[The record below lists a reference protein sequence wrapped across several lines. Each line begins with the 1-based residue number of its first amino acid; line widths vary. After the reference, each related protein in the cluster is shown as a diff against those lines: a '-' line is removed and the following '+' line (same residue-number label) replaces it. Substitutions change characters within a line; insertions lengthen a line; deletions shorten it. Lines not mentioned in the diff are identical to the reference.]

1 MNNLPSVILVMALAI
16 GGTVLAF
23 WSDRTEA
30 QTPPAD
36 QQKPPQTQ
44 AAPAVEAKAADK
56 PDPSATNS
64 LKELERAMHSV
75 AQYSSVQARLVET
88 VQLPDRSIKA
98 EGRYLQGNMGARDY
112 RMRLEL
118 RLKVG
123 SQTGSLLEV
132 CDGQILWT
140 RHEVGNQP
148 IITRRN
154 VQEILKAAERS
165 APIPHTI
172 LISNMGLG
180 GLSALLGSMHL
191 SMNFQGIKP
200 DELRDRPVFVVQG
213 GWQDQYVALWRGV
226 RQNQDKAFPDG
237 LPSFVPDLVWLSV
250 DQENGFPHRIQYR
263 KRIPGRKES
272 VTQPILTLD
281 YLDVV
286 LNEPLN
292 AQEFEFKE
300 PDRPTPIDRTEEFI
314 KQFQPLSK

>member
-1 MNNLPSVILVMALAI
+1 MNNLPSVILVTALAI
-16 GGTVLAF
+16 GGTGFVFL
-23 WSDRTEA
+23 SNRIEA
-30 QTPPAD
+30 QSSSTN
-36 QQKPPQTQ
+36 QQKPPQT
-44 AAPAVEAKAADK
+44 PATPTVEAKAADN
-56 PDPSATNS
+56 PAPSATNS

-75 AQYSSVQARLVET
+75 GQYSSVQARIVET
-88 VQLPDRSIKA
+88 IQLPERSIKA

-118 RLKVG
+118 KLKVG

-140 RHEVGNQP
+140 RHEIGNQP
-148 IITRRN
+148 IVTRRN
-154 VQEILKAAERS
+154 IQEILKAAERS

-180 GLSALLGSMHL
+180 GLTALLGSMHL

-200 DELRDRPVFVVQG
+200 DELRDRPVFVIQG
-213 GWQDQYVALWRGV
+213 AWKDEYVALWRGV
-226 RQNQDKAFPDG
+226 RQNQDKAYPDG

-263 KRIPGRKES
+263 KRIPGRTVS
-272 VTQPILTLD
+272 QPILTLD

-286 LNEPLN
+286 LNEPLSV
-292 AQEFEFKE
+292 QEFEFKE
-300 PDRPTPIDRTEEFI
+300 PDRPTPIDRTDEFI
-314 KQFQPLSK
+314 KQFVPQSK

>member
-1 MNNLPSVILVMALAI
+1 MNNLPSVILVAALAI
-16 GGTVLAF
+16 GGMGFAF

-30 QTPPAD
+30 QAPPTD
-36 QQKPPQTQ
+36 RQKPPQTT
-44 AAPAVEAKAADK
+44 ATPAVEAKEADK
-56 PDPSATNS
+56 LATTATNS

-75 AQYSSVQARLVET
+75 GQYSSVQARIVET
-88 VQLPDRSIKA
+88 LQLPDRSVKA

-118 RLKVG
+118 KLKVG

-140 RHEVGNQP
+140 RHEIGNQP
-148 IITRRN
+148 IVTRRN
-154 VQEILKAAERS
+154 IQEILKAAERS

-180 GLSALLGSMHL
+180 GLTALLGSMHL

-200 DELRDRPVFVVQG
+200 DELRDRPVFVIQG
-213 GWQDQYVALWRGV
+213 GWKDEYVALWRGV
-226 RQNQDKAFPDG
+226 RQNQEKAYPDG

-263 KRIPGRKES
+263 KRIPGRTVS
-272 VTQPILTLD
+272 QPILTLD

-286 LNEPLN
+286 LNEPLS

-314 KQFQPLSK
+314 KQFVPQSK

>member
-1 MNNLPSVILVMALAI
+1 MNNLPSVILVTALAI
-16 GGTVLAF
+16 GGMSLAV

-36 QQKPPQTQ
+36 PQKPPQKQ
-44 AAPAVEAKAADK
+44 AAPTTEAQATDK
-56 PDPSATNS
+56 PAPSTTNS

-75 AQYSSVQARLVET
+75 GQYSSVQARIVQT
-88 VQLPDRSIKA
+88 VQLADRSIKA

-118 RLKVG
+118 KLKVG

-140 RHEVGNQP
+140 RHEIGNQP
-148 IITRRN
+148 IVTRRN
-154 VQEILKAAERS
+154 IQEILKAAERS

-180 GLSALLGSMHL
+180 GLTALLGSMHL
-191 SMNFQGIKP
+191 SMNFQGINS
-200 DELRDRPVFVVQG
+200 DELRERPVFVIQG
-213 GWQDQYVALWRGV
+213 SWKEEYLALWRGV
-226 RQNQDKAFPDG
+226 RQNEDKAYPDG

-263 KRIPGRKES
+263 KRIPGRKVS
-272 VTQPILTLD
+272 QPILTLD

-286 LNEPLN
+286 LNEPLS

-314 KQFQPLSK
+314 KQFVPQSK